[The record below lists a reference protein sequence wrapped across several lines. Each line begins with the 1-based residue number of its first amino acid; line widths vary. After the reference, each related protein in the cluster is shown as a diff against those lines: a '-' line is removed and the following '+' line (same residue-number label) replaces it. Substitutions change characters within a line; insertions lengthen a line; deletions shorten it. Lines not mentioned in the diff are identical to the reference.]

1 MKHKEKTK
9 NTELMSRIGMGV
21 VIVGLLYFTFNSDK
35 FNYKYGIQEIKNTTK
50 VITDSQ
56 SVVDNFKAQ
65 LEGKKSELKT
75 VTEKY
80 NAEKIKTDKTTR
92 RITVQ
97 DLKLDLASLIIR
109 LEDNARLNNLTF
121 LIDYNGTEQT
131 DNSKENIQTTE
142 VDENGNPIEK
152 VKDRGN
158 KVNEEIKEAKGAE
171 NQEVKGDENKE
182 ENQEEKQEEINLFDE
197 KGNALDN
204 IKEQAELDE
213 IDGLQTVKVPI
224 TVTGSYYQ
232 IRNFMKFIETIDY
245 ITPST
250 VMLQSQGGTTKAVI
264 ILQVFTDG
272 GVN

>member
-9 NTELMSRIGMGV
+9 NTELMTRIGMGV

-56 SVVDNFKAQ
+56 SIVDNFKAE
-65 LEGKKSELKT
+65 LEGKKSELKR
-75 VTEKY
+75 VTEEY

-131 DNSKENIQTTE
+131 ESSNEKVETTE
-142 VDENGNPIEK
+142 VDEDGNPIEK
-152 VKDRGN
+152 VKERGD
-158 KVNEEIKEAKGAE
+158 KVNEEIKEAKG
-171 NQEVKGDENKE
+171 E
-182 ENQEEKQEEINLFDE
+182 ENQEEKQEETNLFDE
-197 KGNALDN
+197 KGNALAN
-204 IKEQAELDE
+204 IKEHAQIDE

>member
-9 NTELMSRIGMGV
+9 NTELLTRVGMGI
-21 VIVGLLYFTFNSDK
+21 VIVGLLYFTFNSKK

-50 VITDSQ
+50 IISDSQ
-56 SVVDNFKAQ
+56 SVVDNFKSE
-65 LEGKKSELKT
+65 LEGKKSELQR
-75 VTEKY
+75 VTEEY

-131 DNSKENIQTTE
+131 PNNTESVATTE
-142 VDENGNPIEK
+142 DGNKESTTDK

-158 KVNEEIKEAKGAE
+158 KVDEEVKEAKG
-171 NQEVKGDENKE
+171 
-182 ENQEEKQEEINLFDE
+182 EEKPDEKPEETNLFDE
-197 KGNALDN
+197 NVNTVDN
-204 IKEQAELDE
+204 IKEQAQIDE
-213 IDGLQTVKVPI
+213 IDGLETVKVPI

-272 GVN
+272 GAN

>member
-56 SVVDNFKAQ
+56 SVVDNFKAE
-65 LEGKKSELKT
+65 LEGKKSELKR
-75 VTEKY
+75 VTEEY

-131 DNSKENIQTTE
+131 PNNTESVATTE
-142 VDENGNPIEK
+142 DGNKESTTDK

-158 KVNEEIKEAKGAE
+158 KVDEEVKEAKG
-171 NQEVKGDENKE
+171 
-182 ENQEEKQEEINLFDE
+182 EEKPDEKPEETNLFDE
-197 KGNALDN
+197 NVNTVDN
-204 IKEQAELDE
+204 IKEQAQIDE
-213 IDGLQTVKVPI
+213 IDGLETVKVPI

-272 GVN
+272 GAN

>member
-21 VIVGLLYFTFNSDK
+21 VIIGLLYFTFNSDK

-92 RITVQ
+92 RIALQ

-158 KVNEEIKEAKGAE
+158 KVNEEIKEAKGDE
-171 NQEVKGDENKE
+171 NQEVKGA
-182 ENQEEKQEEINLFDE
+182 ENQEEKQEETNLFDE
-197 KGNALDN
+197 KGNAVAN
-204 IKEQAELDE
+204 IKEHAQIDE
-213 IDGLQTVKVPI
+213 IDGLETVKVPI
-224 TVTGSYYQ
+224 TVTGNYYQ

>member
-1 MKHKEKTK
+1 MKNKEKTK
-9 NTELMSRIGMGV
+9 NTELLARIGMGV
-21 VIVGLLYFTFNSDK
+21 VIAGLLYFTFNSDK

-50 VITDSQ
+50 VISDSQ
-56 SVVDNFKAQ
+56 SVVDNFKAE

-75 VTEKY
+75 VTEQY

-109 LEDNARLNNLTF
+109 LEENARLNNLTF
-121 LIDYNGTEQT
+121 LIDYNGTEQSSI
-131 DNSKENIQTTE
+131 SKAETEATEE
-142 VDENGNPIEK
+142 VDENGNAIEK

-158 KVNEEIKEAKGAE
+158 KVNEEIQEAKGE
-171 NQEVKGDENKE
+171 EKE
-182 ENQEEKQEEINLFDE
+182 EKPEETNLFDE
-197 KGNALDN
+197 NGKALAN

-213 IDGLQTVKVPI
+213 IDGLETVKVPI

-272 GVN
+272 GAE

>member
-1 MKHKEKTK
+1 MKQKEKTK
-9 NTELMSRIGMGV
+9 NTELLTRIGMGV
-21 VIVGLLYFTFNSDK
+21 VIAGLLYFTFNSDK

-56 SVVDNFKAQ
+56 SIVDNFKAE
-65 LEGKKSELKT
+65 LEGKKSELKR
-75 VTEKY
+75 VTEEY

-131 DNSKENIQTTE
+131 DNSKENVETTE
-142 VDENGNPIEK
+142 VDEDGNPIEK
-152 VKDRGN
+152 VKERGD
-158 KVNEEIKEAKGAE
+158 KVNEKVQEAKG
-171 NQEVKGDENKE
+171 E
-182 ENQEEKQEEINLFDE
+182 ENQEETQEEKPEETNLFDE
-197 KGNALDN
+197 KSNALAN
-204 IKEQAELDE
+204 IKEHAQIDE

-272 GVN
+272 GAK

>member
-9 NTELMSRIGMGV
+9 NTELLARIGMGV
-21 VIVGLLYFTFNSDK
+21 VIAGLLYFTFNSDK

-50 VITDSQ
+50 VISDSQ
-56 SVVDNFKAQ
+56 SVVDNFKAE

-75 VTEKY
+75 VTEQY

-109 LEDNARLNNLTF
+109 LEENARLNNLTF
-121 LIDYNGTEQT
+121 LIDYNGTEQSSI
-131 DNSKENIQTTE
+131 SKAETEATEE
-142 VDENGNPIEK
+142 VDENGNAIEK

-158 KVNEEIKEAKGAE
+158 KVNEEIQEAKGE
-171 NQEVKGDENKE
+171 EKE
-182 ENQEEKQEEINLFDE
+182 EKPEETNLFDE
-197 KGNALDN
+197 NGKALEN

-213 IDGLQTVKVPI
+213 IDGLETVKVPI

-272 GVN
+272 GAE

>member
-56 SVVDNFKAQ
+56 SVVDNFKAE
-65 LEGKKSELKT
+65 LEGKKSELKR
-75 VTEKY
+75 VTEEY

-131 DNSKENIQTTE
+131 PNKKEIVEPTE
-142 VDENGNPIEK
+142 DGDKESPTDK

-158 KVNEEIKEAKGAE
+158 KVNEEVKEAKG
-171 NQEVKGDENKE
+171 E
-182 ENQEEKQEEINLFDE
+182 ENQEKKPEETNLFDE
-197 KGNALDN
+197 TVNAVDN
-204 IKEQAELDE
+204 IKEQAQIDE